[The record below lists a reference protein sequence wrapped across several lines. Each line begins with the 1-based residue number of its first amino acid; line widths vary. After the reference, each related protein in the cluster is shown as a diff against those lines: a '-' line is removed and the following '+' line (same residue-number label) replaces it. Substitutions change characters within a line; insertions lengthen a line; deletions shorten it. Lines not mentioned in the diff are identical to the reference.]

1 MSVCTVTSSP
11 PAVART
17 PTPCTPS
24 TRRSRPPRGPPTCPP
39 SPHPS
44 TRAGTGPRAKVS
56 HYFITSREN
65 SHGNQGAL
73 FRKIQPIDPVD
84 HDSFILRIG
93 RLQISISTYFVLGV
107 FIIFS
112 CQSILYFSKYFP
124 CSRTWHVQGSE
135 EVIKS
140 GLKSVQIRSEGNK
153 TGPSPG
159 LRAFDQVK
167 SLKGLIC
174 SQ

>member
-11 PAVART
+11 PAAART

-84 HDSFILRIG
+84 RDSFILRIG
-93 RLQISISTYFVLGV
+93 RLQISISTYLVFLSYFHAKAFCIFQNIFHVLERDM
-107 FIIFS
+107 
-112 CQSILYFSKYFP
+112 SKARKRSS
-124 CSRTWHVQGSE
+124 SRGSSRSRSDQKE
-135 EVIKS
+135 TK
-140 GLKSVQIRSEGNK
+140 QIHLQDCEH
-153 TGPSPG
+153 
-159 LRAFDQVK
+159 
-167 SLKGLIC
+167 LIR
-174 SQ
+174 